1 MRPLRAVLRYPH
13 LGLALLAVAVHL
25 CASGGYGY
33 FRDEL
38 YFIVCGT
45 RPDWGYVDQPPL
57 VPLIAAAMHGLFGD
71 SLVMLRLVPAIAH
84 AATIALAGETA
95 RELGGGRWAQG
106 LAGLAVLTSG
116 VYLALGTILVTDVL
130 QAPAWLF
137 CAYALIRIVHDG
149 EERWWLALGAAAA
162 LGMLSKYTIVFWLAA
177 LGIGVLATGARR
189 SLARPWVWIGL
200 AIAILPML
208 PNLLWQAAED
218 WPFLEIGRV
227 AVEEKNLTLTP
238 LQFLREEIMM
248 LNPAVA
254 PIWIVGLAAL
264 ALWRRFRDLRL
275 FAVTVVVLMAA
286 MLALRAKPYYPAGVY
301 PLLLAAGAV
310 TIEAGFRWAWTRI
323 ALMAAVVAMGIVAAP
338 FSLPILPVERFV
350 AYQSFLGQTPHSLE
364 HNAVGPLPQYYADMF
379 GWPELAALVGRAY
392 HSLAPE
398 EQAKAVFLAGNYGE
412 AGAIDVLGKSWGL
425 PPAISGHNNYFL
437 WGPRGHDGSVVLRLG
452 GTREELLRL
461 YNSVEPA
468 GDFEQPWAM
477 PYETGRTLWIC
488 RGRKTSLIEDWPRLR
503 NYR

>member
-1 MRPLRAVLRYPH
+1 MRPSKDLPPAIV
-13 LGLALLAVAVHL
+13 LALVALAIHL
-25 CASGGYGY
+25 YASGGYGY

-71 SLVMLRLVPAIAH
+71 SLVMLRLVPALAH

-95 RELGGGRWAQG
+95 RQLGGGRWAQG

-130 QAPAWLF
+130 QAPTWLL
-137 CAYALIRIVHDG
+137 CAYALIRVVRDR

-177 LGIGVLATGARR
+177 LGLGVLATGARR
-189 SLARPWVWIGL
+189 SLARPWVYAGL
-200 AIAILPML
+200 AIAILPVL
-208 PNLLWQAAED
+208 PNLLWQAAEG

-227 AVEEKNLTLTP
+227 AVEEKNLALTP
-238 LQFLREEIMM
+238 LQFFSEEIML

-254 PIWIVGLAAL
+254 PVWIVGLAAL
-264 ALWRRFRDLRL
+264 AFWRQFRDLRL
-275 FAVTVVVLMAA
+275 FALAAVALLAA
-286 MLALRAKPYYPAGVY
+286 MIALRAKPYYPAGVY

-310 TIEAGFRWAWTRI
+310 AIEAWLRWVWARRI
-323 ALMAAVVAMGIVAAP
+323 VAGAIAAMGIVAAP
-338 FSLPILPVERFV
+338 FSLPILPVHRFV
-350 AYQSFLGQTPHSLE
+350 EYQAFLGQTPHSLE
-364 HNAVGPLPQYYADMF
+364 RNAVGLLPQYYADMF
-379 GWPELAALVGRAY
+379 GWPELAALVGAAY
-392 HSLAPE
+392 RSLTPE

-412 AGAIDVLGKSWGL
+412 AGAVDVLGKPWGL
-425 PPAISGHNNYFL
+425 PPVISGHNNYFL
-437 WGPRGHDGSVVLRLG
+437 WGPRGHDGSVVIRLG
-452 GTREELLRL
+452 GTREELLKL
-461 YNSVEPA
+461 YASVEPA
-468 GDFEQPWAM
+468 GVFEHPWAM

-488 RGRKTSLIEDWPRLR
+488 RGRKTSLVEDWPRLR